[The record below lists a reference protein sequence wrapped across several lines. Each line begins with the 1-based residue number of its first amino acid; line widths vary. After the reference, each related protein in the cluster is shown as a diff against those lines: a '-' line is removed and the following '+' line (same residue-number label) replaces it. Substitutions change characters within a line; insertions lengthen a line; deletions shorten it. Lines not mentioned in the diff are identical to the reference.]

1 MVEPRSLDFQSLNTL
16 ITIYREGSF
25 SAAAA
30 ILDINQSTVSYTVA
44 RLRKVFGDPLFVR
57 QGAGVVATDR
67 CRDLVVKAAGML
79 EQFDRM
85 AQPEDFTPMDVRAAL
100 TVSCNFYERLII
112 LPNLIK
118 SLRQTAPGLRM
129 SVTQSLSE
137 GGIQLKR
144 NFTDLLLSPITMTEE
159 GIYVRTL
166 FEDAYVCV
174 MDPGHPLTGQA
185 ITLDDYVKAKHAM
198 IDYGAGWKS
207 RYQDELEQL
216 GLTIEPVL
224 RIPSPATI
232 DRLILGTDMISTVPS
247 RVAAVFAGNLAVRQ
261 SPLPAPFAVKMF
273 WTERTHN
280 SPMHRWFRQ
289 QMVNAADMAA

>member
-1 MVEPRSLDFQSLNTL
+1 MVDPRSLDFQSLNTL
-16 ITIYREGSF
+16 VTIYREGSF

-85 AQPEDFTPMDVRAAL
+85 AQPEDFSPQDVRAAL

-112 LPNLIK
+112 LPHLIR
-118 SLRQTAPGLRM
+118 SLRQVAPGLRV

-137 GGIQLKR
+137 GGTQLKR

-166 FEDAYVCV
+166 FEDEYVCV
-174 MDPGHPLTGQA
+174 MDPGHPLTEQP
-185 ITLDDYVKAKHAM
+185 ITLDGYVQAKHAM

-261 SPLPAPFAVKMF
+261 SPLPAPFSVKMF

-289 QMVNAADMAA
+289 QMVSASEKAA